1 MKERFKKSKRNV
13 LAGLMVVVWALTYCV
28 ASVLSVIS
36 PVSAV
41 DEDGLDEAS
50 SLADEDSWVNIYPD
64 EMTKLKTSSVYSGRL
79 VDGTVNSTQSFAVT
93 DKYFVAVQAHSS
105 KEDAGWIVATDIN
118 NPSSTP
124 TWKTQ
129 SSVGHGNGATW
140 NKKTNQIVV
149 VDKEAKYLFDAEN
162 GEPAGVID
170 TGIIGTGVAYDA
182 EDDWYV
188 QTYGHRDA
196 RAQMLTSDNQYI
208 REINVGHRLMGQDI
222 GYSNG
227 YVYRIGWGGCNSLDR
242 YDRPEDAAYCREHF
256 GEGTNVIYQFD
267 MNGGFIEAFYIEGAT
282 GELESLDFGQD
293 GTMYLLFNSSPRGG
307 YYSVYKVTNYNA
319 KSGVE
324 HVLPEGVASVKGVV
338 VRPEETVSR
347 ADQDSAVVKQ
357 LRAELE
363 RIRAE
368 EAMQAEQTTS
378 EKAQNDAI
386 AEQICVETKQMCTGT
401 MQPAPDID
409 EKAHNSAV
417 VEQLRAKIEQAY
429 IEMVQQTDGA
439 TRSVNDTVQTVMNDS
454 ESNINAKQEFVKE
467 EYAEAKRE
475 TEEEELTYAKSEI
488 SILETEQAKSE
499 ETKQPSIE
507 KNGETNTESG
517 TKVEQVA
524 VQNRQDYVV
533 DGSIGVSAG
542 VTTVADKN
550 AATVAVVN
558 RTRSAIEEL
567 LEKNRHE
574 DVEASNS
581 VGGVITDKTS
591 EGANSII
598 DGGDSYA
605 VERYDADDQVA
616 VTDNASVRND
626 REMLVAAID
635 TVERTDP
642 TVEADEIAKD
652 DKEVGDT
659 EVAEAN
665 EGKSSSIALTKSATN
680 GSTEN
685 HSDKNELSER
695 FDTVRQTV
703 TVAVVIIGLLAAGWM
718 MTVIIRNW
726 R

>member
-105 KEDAGWIVATDIN
+105 KENAGWIVATDIN

-162 GEPAGVID
+162 GEPAGVVD
-170 TGIIGTGVAYDA
+170 TGIVGTGVAYDA

-307 YYSVYKVTNYNA
+307 YYSVYQVTNYNA

-324 HVLPEGVASVKGVV
+324 YILPEGVASVEGVV
-338 VRPEETVSR
+338 VRPEETVSK
-347 ADQDSAVVKQ
+347 ANQNSAVVKQ

-363 RIRAE
+363 HIRAE
-368 EAMQAEQTTS
+368 EAMQTEETVP
-378 EKAQNDAI
+378 EEAQNSVV
-386 AEQICVETKQMCTGT
+386 AEQICVETKQSCTGT
-401 MQPAPDID
+401 MRPAPAMS
-409 EKAHNSAV
+409 EKSRNNAV
-417 VEQLRAKIEQAY
+417 VEQLRTRIEQAY
-429 IEMVQQTDGA
+429 VEMTQSIKNIAPLITSSDNADVDDKQDIVVDG
-439 TRSVNDTVQTVMNDS
+439 T
-454 ESNINAKQEFVKE
+454 
-467 EYAEAKRE
+467 
-475 TEEEELTYAKSEI
+475 
-488 SILETEQAKSE
+488 
-499 ETKQPSIE
+499 IE
-507 KNGETNTESG
+507 KNTNATSVAEEDAITVETANQVRPTSVSMQQSEAAMPAVVTSNTERREV
-517 TKVEQVA
+517 TEEIEKVT
-524 VQNRQDYVV
+524 DS
-533 DGSIGVSAG
+533 D
-542 VTTVADKN
+542 
-550 AATVAVVN
+550 
-558 RTRSAIEEL
+558 EEL
-567 LEKNRHE
+567 NGVEMAKAEDGKKSGVVLASTTINRSEGNHLEKNE
-574 DVEASNS
+574 T
-581 VGGVITDKTS
+581 I
-591 EGANSII
+591 
-598 DGGDSYA
+598 
-605 VERYDADDQVA
+605 
-616 VTDNASVRND
+616 
-626 REMLVAAID
+626 
-635 TVERTDP
+635 
-642 TVEADEIAKD
+642 
-652 DKEVGDT
+652 
-659 EVAEAN
+659 
-665 EGKSSSIALTKSATN
+665 
-680 GSTEN
+680 
-685 HSDKNELSER
+685 ER
-695 FDTVRQTV
+695 FDMVRQIITV
-703 TVAVVIIGLLAAGWM
+703 TVVIIGLLAAGWM
-718 MTVIIRNW
+718 MTVIVRNW
-726 R
+726 H

>member
-1 MKERFKKSKRNV
+1 MILIAALINLKFCDIILLISIRGKGMKERFKKSKRNV
-13 LAGLMVVVWALTYCV
+13 LTSLMVVVWALTYCV

-64 EMTKLKTSSVYSGRL
+64 GMTKLKTSLVYSGQL
-79 VDGTVNSTQSFAVT
+79 VDGTVNSTQGFAVT

-162 GEPAGVID
+162 GEPAGVVD
-170 TGIIGTGVAYDA
+170 TGIVGTGVAYDA

-293 GTMYLLFNSSPRGG
+293 GTMYLLFNSSPRWG
-307 YYSVYKVTNYNA
+307 YYSVYQVMNYNA

-324 HVLPEGVASVKGVV
+324 HILPEGVASVEGVV
-338 VRPEETVSR
+338 VRPEETVSKANR
-347 ADQDSAVVKQ
+347 NSAVVKQ

-363 RIRAE
+363 RIGAE
-368 EAMQAEQTTS
+368 ESMQTE
-378 EKAQNDAI
+378 EIVPEEAQNSVV
-386 AEQICVETKQMCTGT
+386 AEQICVETKQRCTGT
-401 MQPAPDID
+401 MQPAPAMS
-409 EKAHNSAV
+409 EKTRNNAV
-417 VEQLRAKIEQAY
+417 VEQLRTRIEQAY
-429 IEMVQQTDGA
+429 VETTQSIKNIAPLIMSSNNADVDDKQDIVVDG
-439 TRSVNDTVQTVMNDS
+439 T
-454 ESNINAKQEFVKE
+454 
-467 EYAEAKRE
+467 
-475 TEEEELTYAKSEI
+475 
-488 SILETEQAKSE
+488 
-499 ETKQPSIE
+499 IE
-507 KNGETNTESG
+507 KNTNATSVAEEDEMTVETANQVRIMTEETLEGDRRENMEPSDNINNGTTDDVFSVIGIDRDSNNDNNGDGHVANGDDYDNSVATVESVSIQQSEAAMPAVVASNTERREV
-517 TKVEQVA
+517 TEEIEKVT
-524 VQNRQDYVV
+524 DS
-533 DGSIGVSAG
+533 D
-542 VTTVADKN
+542 
-550 AATVAVVN
+550 
-558 RTRSAIEEL
+558 EEL
-567 LEKNRHE
+567 NGVEMAKAEDGKKSGVLLASATINRSEGNHLEKNE
-574 DVEASNS
+574 T
-581 VGGVITDKTS
+581 I
-591 EGANSII
+591 
-598 DGGDSYA
+598 
-605 VERYDADDQVA
+605 
-616 VTDNASVRND
+616 
-626 REMLVAAID
+626 
-635 TVERTDP
+635 
-642 TVEADEIAKD
+642 
-652 DKEVGDT
+652 
-659 EVAEAN
+659 
-665 EGKSSSIALTKSATN
+665 
-680 GSTEN
+680 
-685 HSDKNELSER
+685 ER
-695 FDTVRQTV
+695 FDTVRQII
-703 TVAVVIIGLLAAGWM
+703 TVAVVVIGLLAAGWM
-718 MTVIIRNW
+718 MTVIVRNW
-726 R
+726 H

>member
-13 LAGLMVVVWALTYCV
+13 LTSLMVVVWALTYCV
-28 ASVLSVIS
+28 SSVLSVIS
-36 PVSAV
+36 PVNAV

-64 EMTKLKTSSVYSGRL
+64 EMTKLNTSLVYSGQL

-149 VDKEAKYLFDAEN
+149 VDKEVKYLFDAEN
-162 GEPAGVID
+162 GEPAGVVD
-170 TGIIGTGVAYDA
+170 TGIIGTGVAYDT

-324 HVLPEGVASVKGVV
+324 HILPEGVASVEGVV
-338 VRPEETVSR
+338 VRPEETVSK
-347 ADQDSAVVKQ
+347 ANQNSAVVKQ

-363 RIRAE
+363 RMGAE
-368 EAMQAEQTTS
+368 ESMQAEETVP
-378 EKAQNDAI
+378 EEAQNSVV
-386 AEQICVETKQMCTGT
+386 AEQICVETKQSCTGT
-401 MQPAPDID
+401 MQPAQAMS
-409 EKAHNSAV
+409 EKARNNAV
-417 VEQLRAKIEQAY
+417 VEQLRTRIEQAY
-429 IEMVQQTDGA
+429 VETTQSIKDIAPLITSSDNVDVDDRQDVAVDG
-439 TRSVNDTVQTVMNDS
+439 T
-454 ESNINAKQEFVKE
+454 
-467 EYAEAKRE
+467 
-475 TEEEELTYAKSEI
+475 
-488 SILETEQAKSE
+488 
-499 ETKQPSIE
+499 IE
-507 KNGETNTESG
+507 KNTNATSDAEENVTVVETVNQVHPTSVSTQQSEAAMAMPVVVASNTERR
-517 TKVEQVA
+517 EIA
-524 VQNRQDYVV
+524 EE
-533 DGSIGVSAG
+533 
-542 VTTVADKN
+542 
-550 AATVAVVN
+550 
-558 RTRSAIEEL
+558 IE
-567 LEKNRHE
+567 K
-574 DVEASNS
+574 
-581 VGGVITDKTS
+581 
-591 EGANSII
+591 
-598 DGGDSYA
+598 
-605 VERYDADDQVA
+605 
-616 VTDNASVRND
+616 VTDG
-626 REMLVAAID
+626 
-635 TVERTDP
+635 
-642 TVEADEIAKD
+642 DE
-652 DKEVGDT
+652 GLNGT
-659 EVAEAN
+659 EVVKAEDGKESGVVLASATTN
-665 EGKSSSIALTKSATN
+665 SPVGNFSGKS
-680 GSTEN
+680 EV
-685 HSDKNELSER
+685 SEH
-695 FDTVRQTV
+695 FDVVRQVV
-703 TVAVVIIGLLAAGWM
+703 TVVVVIIGLLTVGWM
-718 MTVIIRNW
+718 MTVIVRNW
-726 R
+726 Y

>member
-50 SLADEDSWVNIYPD
+50 SLVDEDSWVNIYPD
-64 EMTKLKTSSVYSGRL
+64 EMTKLKTSLVYSGRL

-105 KEDAGWIVATDIN
+105 KENAGWIVATDIN

-140 NKKTNQIVV
+140 NKKTNQIIV

-162 GEPAGVID
+162 GEPAGVVD
-170 TGIIGTGVAYDA
+170 TGIVGTGVAYDA

-293 GTMYLLFNSSPRGG
+293 GTMYLLFNGSPKSGH
-307 YYSVYKVTNYNA
+307 YSVYKVTNYNA
-319 KSGVE
+319 KSGVKYI
-324 HVLPEGVASVKGVV
+324 LPEGVASVEGVV
-338 VRPEETVSR
+338 VGPEETMSK
-347 ADQDSAVVKQ
+347 ANQNSAVVKQ

-363 RIRAE
+363 RTSAE
-368 EAMQAEQTTS
+368 ESMQTEETVP
-378 EKAQNDAI
+378 EEAQNSVVV
-386 AEQICVETKQMCTGT
+386 ERICVETEQSCIGT

-417 VEQLRAKIEQAY
+417 IEQLRTRIEQAY
-429 IEMVQQTDGA
+429 VEATQSIKNIAPLTTSSDNADVDDRQDVAVDG
-439 TRSVNDTVQTVMNDS
+439 T
-454 ESNINAKQEFVKE
+454 
-467 EYAEAKRE
+467 
-475 TEEEELTYAKSEI
+475 
-488 SILETEQAKSE
+488 
-499 ETKQPSIE
+499 IE
-507 KNGETNTESG
+507 KNTDVTSDAEENVTVVETVNQVHSTSVSTQQSEAAMAMPVVVSSNTERREVTEEIEKATDSDEELSG
-517 TKVEQVA
+517 TEVVKVEDGEKSGVVLA
-524 VQNRQDYVV
+524 SATINRSE
-533 DGSIGVSAG
+533 G
-542 VTTVADKN
+542 N
-550 AATVAVVN
+550 H
-558 RTRSAIEEL
+558 
-567 LEKNRHE
+567 LEKNE
-574 DVEASNS
+574 T
-581 VGGVITDKTS
+581 I
-591 EGANSII
+591 
-598 DGGDSYA
+598 
-605 VERYDADDQVA
+605 
-616 VTDNASVRND
+616 
-626 REMLVAAID
+626 
-635 TVERTDP
+635 
-642 TVEADEIAKD
+642 
-652 DKEVGDT
+652 
-659 EVAEAN
+659 
-665 EGKSSSIALTKSATN
+665 
-680 GSTEN
+680 
-685 HSDKNELSER
+685 ER
-695 FDTVRQTV
+695 FDTVRQII
-703 TVAVVIIGLLAAGWM
+703 TVAVVIIGLLTVGWM
-718 MTVIIRNW
+718 MTVIVRNW
-726 R
+726 H